1 MTADEQTTYDDE
13 KARFR
18 FWKEHMDRGYELV
31 QSMAKY
37 EVNECGEGVVSIPE
51 AAEKAGVKILFSET
65 KIAGNLDRIYVIR
78 ESLMPDLL
86 AIALDMKERGWI
98 LKIEDGY
105 RTRDMQTQLGRK
117 PEVFDMIVRSCWR
130 ENGGVTP
137 PLDLVKKRSM
147 CLVANYPY
155 SGTHLMAAAVD
166 ISVFRIDDG
175 SEVSRGKPYL
185 EMSEY
190 TPMDC
195 PFISVEEHQNRMEI
209 TALMER
215 HGFLHF
221 PGEFWH
227 YNKGDALY
235 HITMRSGRQAPYG
248 PIHWNPLTGE
258 ITSYDDITSPLTPPD
273 LLAENLQQALKRMN
287 LD

>member
-1 MTADEQTTYDDE
+1 MTPDNQTPSDEE
-13 KARFR
+13 ARCR
-18 FWKEHMDRGYELV
+18 YWTEHMDRGYELIK
-31 QSMAKY
+31 SMAKY
-37 EVNECGEGVVSIPE
+37 EIQECGEGVVSIPE
-51 AAEKAGVKILFSET
+51 MAAEAGVEMLFSET
-65 KIAGNLDRIYVIR
+65 KIAGDLDRIFVIR
-78 ESLMPDLL
+78 ESLMPDLI
-86 AIALDMKERGWI
+86 AIARDMKERGWI

-105 RTRDMQTQLGRK
+105 RTREMQTLLGRK

-130 ENGGVTP
+130 ENGGAPP

-147 CLVANYPY
+147 ILVANYPY

-190 TPMDC
+190 TPMDS
-195 PFISVEEHQNRMEI
+195 PFVSAEENQNRMDI
-209 TALMER
+209 TAIMER
-215 HGFLHF
+215 QGFLHF

-235 HITMRSGRQAPYG
+235 HIMTRSCRRAPYG

-258 ITSYDDITSPLTPPD
+258 VTPYDDIQSPLTSPD

>member
-1 MTADEQTTYDDE
+1 
-13 KARFR
+13 
-18 FWKEHMDRGYELV
+18 
-31 QSMAKY
+31 
-37 EVNECGEGVVSIPE
+37 
-51 AAEKAGVKILFSET
+51 
-65 KIAGNLDRIYVIR
+65 
-78 ESLMPDLL
+78 
-86 AIALDMKERGWI
+86 
-98 LKIEDGY
+98 
-105 RTRDMQTQLGRK
+105 
-117 PEVFDMIVRSCWR
+117 MIVRSCWR

-147 CLVANYPY
+147 ILVANYPY

-190 TPMDC
+190 TPMDS
-195 PFISVEEHQNRMEI
+195 PFVSAEEHQNRMDI
-209 TALMER
+209 TAIMER
-215 HGFLHF
+215 QGFLHF

-235 HITMRSGRQAPYG
+235 HITTRSCRRAPYG

-258 ITSYDDITSPLTPPD
+258 VTPYDDIQSPLTSPD
-273 LLAENLQQALKRMN
+273 LLAENLQQALKRMK